1 LHSRRRQ
8 LIDAQKTTGDARA
21 AVKDV
26 TNKAA
31 AAINNKL

>member
-1 LHSRRRQ
+1 
-8 LIDAQKTTGDARA
+8 LIDAQEATGDAKA

-26 TNKAA
+26 TNKTA

>member
-1 LHSRRRQ
+1 
-8 LIDAQKTTGDARA
+8 LIDAQKATGDSRA